1 MKFAFYKQLD
11 FMDCGATCLRIVAKQ
26 YKKEY
31 GINKLRRICETGNQG
46 VSMYAI
52 SNGAEQIGFN
62 TLGVKVKAEDLQEAP
77 LPAILHWQEKHF
89 VVLHK
94 VKNHSKSKIQNSK
107 FVIADPANDSLM
119 TLDFDTFIELWHGK
133 DTNEGIALLLEPTP
147 DFNKD
152 EDEIADEKKNKKVTW
167 GKLAS
172 YLLQHKGYFS
182 QILLGLGAASFLQLL
197 IPFLTQ
203 GIVDRGVNMQNVNFI
218 YIALVAQFVLMLGR
232 TIIEF
237 SRQGLLL
244 YISTKINLSL
254 LTDFWKKLMRLP
266 ISYFD
271 SKQTGD
277 IMQRIGDQHKI
288 ERFLTGN
295 SINILFSMVNLLV
308 YSFVMLMY
316 SVPVFFIFLIGS
328 VLYVLWISLFLKA
341 RRVLNYKQ
349 FALASRENSATLEM
363 VQGMQEIKLHN
374 AEKPFRWKWE
384 NMQRGLFGISF
395 KNLSLSQMQNAGALF
410 INEGK
415 NLLVTGIVATAVIKG
430 DLTLGA
436 MLAIQYILG
445 ALNNPVQQ
453 FTGFIQEF
461 QDAKISLERL
471 NEIHAEEDEPQLM
484 NNEGDSFA
492 PRSSSVGMT
501 TDTRH
506 SDRSDS
512 EVEKLPQICIEIKNL
527 TFGYYSHEDAQVLKN
542 ISLEIPK
549 GKVTAIVG
557 MSGSGK
563 TTLLKILQKFY
574 DEKYKG
580 NINVEYESSEHRKSE
595 ELKQIIP
602 AEWRN
607 RTGCVMQDGYIF
619 NETIAGNIA
628 VGEENPDRE
637 RLQYATKMANID
649 EFINTLPQG
658 FQTKIGMEGLGVS
671 MGQRQRI
678 LIARAVYKN
687 PDVIFFDEATN
698 SLDANNEKVILE
710 NLDEFFKGRTVI
722 VVAHRLST
730 VKNADKIVVLENG
743 MIAEEGTHTELTAL
757 KGKYYEL
764 VKNQLELGN

>member
-1 MKFAFYKQLD
+1 
-11 FMDCGATCLRIVAKQ
+11 MDCGATCLRMVAKQ
-26 YKKEY
+26 YGREY
-31 GINKLRRICETGNQG
+31 SINKLRRICETGNQG
-46 VSMYAI
+46 VSMYSI
-52 SNGAEQIGFN
+52 SNAAEQIGFN
-62 TLGVKVKAEDLQEAP
+62 TLGVKVNAKDLHEAP
-77 LPAILHWQEKHF
+77 MPCILHWKESHF
-89 VVLHK
+89 VVLYK
-94 VKNHSKSKIQNSK
+94 IKNSSHPERSRKTK
-107 FVIADPANDSLM
+107 FKIADPATEGIM
-119 TLDFDTFIELWHGK
+119 TLDYDTFTELWHGK
-133 DTNEGIALLLEPTP
+133 ETNEGIALLLEPTP
-147 DFNKD
+147 DFNKS
-152 EDEIADEKKNKKVTW
+152 EDDLPKEKQNKQVTW
-167 GKLAS
+167 SKLVS
-172 YLLQHKGYFS
+172 YLFQHKGYFS
-182 QILLGLGAASFLQLL
+182 QILLGLGAASLLQLL

-203 GIVDRGVNMQNVNFI
+203 GIVDRGVNMQNINFV

-288 ERFLTGN
+288 ENFLTGN
-295 SINILFSMVNLLV
+295 SINILFSILNLLV

-316 SVPVFFIFLIGS
+316 SVPVFFIFAIGS
-328 VLYVLWISLFLKA
+328 VLYVLWITIFLKA
-341 RRVLNYKQ
+341 RRKLNYKQ

-415 NLLVTGIVATAVIKG
+415 NLLVTAIVATAVIKG
-430 DLTLGA
+430 ELTLGA

-471 NEIHAEEDEPQLM
+471 NEIHAEEDEPQLIDNGKLKI
-484 NNEGDSFA
+484 NNETNQS
-492 PRSSSVGMT
+492 
-501 TDTRH
+501 
-506 SDRSDS
+506 
-512 EVEKLPQICIEIKNL
+512 QIGIEIQNL
-527 TFGYYSHEDAQVLKN
+527 TFGYYSREDAQVLKN
-542 ISLEIPK
+542 ISLDIPK

-580 NINVEYESSEHRKSE
+580 NVIVNYENSEYAKSE

-607 RTGCVMQDGYIF
+607 KIGSVMQDGYIF

-628 VGEENPDRE
+628 VGEENPDKE
-637 RLQYATKMANID
+637 RLEYATKIANIKD
-649 EFINTLPQG
+649 FINTLPQR
-658 FQTKIGMEGLGVS
+658 FHTKIGMEGLGVS

-687 PDVIFFDEATN
+687 PDVLFFDEATN

-710 NLDEFFKGRTVI
+710 NLDDFFKGRTVV

-730 VKNADKIVVLENG
+730 VKNADKIVVLDNG
-743 MIAEEGTHTELTAL
+743 IIAEEGTHTELSVL
-757 KGKYYEL
+757 KGKYFEL

>member
-1 MKFAFYKQLD
+1 MSFSFYRQLD
-11 FMDCGATCLRIVAKQ
+11 FMDCGATCLRMVAKQ
-26 YKKEY
+26 YGKDY
-31 GINKLRRICETGNQG
+31 SINKLRRICETGNQG

-52 SNGAEQIGFN
+52 SNGAEQIGFD
-62 TLGVKVKAEDLQEAP
+62 TLGVKVKAEDLREAP
-77 LPAILHWQEKHF
+77 MPCILHWKESHF

-94 VKNHSKSKIQNSK
+94 APPQSYPKGRKLPLLRRGAGGGFI
-107 FVIADPANDSLM
+107 IADPATDAIM
-119 TLDFDTFIELWHGK
+119 TLDYDTFTELWHGK
-133 DTNEGIALLLEPTP
+133 ETNEGIALLLEPTP
-147 DFNKD
+147 DFYKD
-152 EDEIADEKKNKKVTW
+152 EHDIAEEKTNKKVTW

-172 YLLQHKGYFS
+172 YLFRHKGYFS
-182 QILLGLGAASFLQLL
+182 QILLGLGAASLLQLL

-203 GIVDRGVNMQNVNFI
+203 GIVDRGVNMQDINFI
-218 YIALVAQFVLMLGR
+218 YIALVAQFILMLGR

-277 IMQRIGDQHKI
+277 ILQRIGDQHKI

-295 SINILFSMVNLLV
+295 SINILFSMMNLLV
-308 YSFVMLMY
+308 YSFVMLLY

-341 RRVLNYKQ
+341 RRKLNYKQ

-453 FTGFIQEF
+453 FTGFMQEF

-471 NEIHAEEDEPQLM
+471 NEIHAEEDEPQLG
-484 NNEGDSFA
+484 NS
-492 PRSSSVGMT
+492 
-501 TDTRH
+501 
-506 SDRSDS
+506 
-512 EVEKLPQICIEIKNL
+512 LPSLRGTKQSQISINIQNL
-527 TFGYYSHEDAQVLKN
+527 TFGYYSHENAQVLKN
-542 ISLEIPK
+542 ISLEIPR

-580 NINVEYESSEHRKSE
+580 NINVSYSPSEGGGQGEAKNAQNYPGVQYDS
-595 ELKQIIP
+595 K
-602 AEWRN
+602 
-607 RTGCVMQDGYIF
+607 F
-619 NETIAGNIA
+619 NIQHPTQKKFCPRPTYPTRLAVLCLTQPLLF
-628 VGEENPDRE
+628 VGETEHCFGIFAWAFW
-637 RLQYATKMANID
+637 L
-649 EFINTLPQG
+649 
-658 FQTKIGMEGLGVS
+658 
-671 MGQRQRI
+671 RI
-678 LIARAVYKN
+678 ADLRC
-687 PDVIFFDEATN
+687 FFG
-698 SLDANNEKVILE
+698 EKVIIFE
-710 NLDEFFKGRTVI
+710 KIKVERRRQSFFC
-722 VVAHRLST
+722 
-730 VKNADKIVVLENG
+730 
-743 MIAEEGTHTELTAL
+743 
-757 KGKYYEL
+757 
-764 VKNQLELGN
+764 

>member
-1 MKFAFYKQLD
+1 
-11 FMDCGATCLRIVAKQ
+11 MDCGATCLRMVAKEHGR
-26 YKKEY
+26 EY
-31 GINKLRRICETGNQG
+31 SINKLRRICETGNQG
-46 VSMYAI
+46 VSMFAI
-52 SNGAEQIGFN
+52 SNAAELIGFN
-62 TLGVKVKAEDLQEAP
+62 TVGVKAKAKDLPEAP
-77 LPAILHWQEKHF
+77 MPCILHWREKHF
-89 VVLHK
+89 VVLHEI
-94 VKNHSKSKIQNSK
+94 KSKGGLFK
-107 FVIADPANDSLM
+107 RRTEEDLLFVIADPSTKGLM
-119 TLDFDTFIELWHGK
+119 TIDYHTFCELWHGK
-133 DTNEGIALLLEPTP
+133 EAQEGIALILETTP
-147 DFNKD
+147 DFFKT
-152 EDEIADEKKNKKVTW
+152 EDSTGEEKKDKKVTW
-167 GKLAS
+167 GKLMS
-172 YLLQHKGYFS
+172 YLLHHKSYFF
-182 QILLGLGAASFLQLL
+182 QILLGLGAASLLQLL

-218 YIALVAQFVLMLGR
+218 YIALLAQFVLMLGR

-244 YISTKINLSL
+244 FISTRINLSL
-254 LTDFWKKLMRLP
+254 LTDFWKKLMQLP

-271 SKQTGD
+271 AKQTGD

-288 ERFLTGN
+288 EKFLTGN
-295 SINILFSMVNLLV
+295 SVNILFSTLNLLI
-308 YSFVMLMY
+308 YSFVMLIY
-316 SVPVFFIFLIGS
+316 SVPVFFIFLSGS
-328 VLYVLWISLFLKA
+328 ILYILWITLFLKA
-341 RRVLNYKQ
+341 RRNLNYKQ
-349 FALASRENSATLEM
+349 FSLASKENSATLEM

-384 NMQRGLFGISF
+384 NMQRGLFRISF
-395 KNLSLSQMQNAGALF
+395 RGLSLSQMQAAGALF

-415 NLLVTGIVATAVIKG
+415 NLLVTGIVAIAVIKG
-430 DLTLGA
+430 ELTLGA

-471 NEIHAEEDEPQLM
+471 NEIHNEEDEPIL
-484 NNEGDSFA
+484 
-492 PRSSSVGMT
+492 T
-501 TDTRH
+501 TVEERKIH
-506 SDRSDS
+506 NS
-512 EVEKLPQICIEIKNL
+512 EVEISIRNL
-527 TFGYYSHEDAQVLKN
+527 TFGYYSWEDSQVLKN
-542 ISLEIPK
+542 ITLDIPK

-563 TTLLKILQKFY
+563 TTLLKVLQKFY

-580 NINVEYESSEHRKSE
+580 NIEITITDKTNSTKN
-595 ELKQIIP
+595 ELKQINP
-602 AEWRN
+602 ASWRN
-607 RTGCVMQDGYIF
+607 RMGCVMQDGFLF

-628 VGEENPDRE
+628 VGEENPDFA
-637 RLQYATKMANID
+637 RLINATEIANIKD
-649 EFINTLPQG
+649 FINSLPQG

-687 PDVIFFDEATN
+687 PDLLFFDEATN

-710 NLDEFFKGRTVI
+710 NLDAFFKGRTVV

-730 VKNADKIVVLENG
+730 VKNADKIVVLDQG
-743 MIAEEGTHTELTAL
+743 IITEEGTHAELTAI

>member
-1 MKFAFYKQLD
+1 
-11 FMDCGATCLRIVAKQ
+11 MDCGATCLRMVAKQ

-31 GINKLRRICETGNQG
+31 SINKLRRICETGNQG

-52 SNGAEQIGFN
+52 SNGAEQIGCN
-62 TLGVKVKAEDLQEAP
+62 TLGVKVKAADLIEAP
-77 LPAILHWQEKHF
+77 MPCILHWKESHF
-89 VVLHK
+89 IVLHK
-94 VKNHSKSKIQNSK
+94 INSKSNIQNSK
-107 FVIADPANDSLM
+107 FIVADPATEGIM
-119 TLDFDTFIELWHGK
+119 TLDYDTFTQLWLGK
-133 DTNEGIALLLEPTP
+133 ETNEGIALLLEPTP
-147 DFNKD
+147 DFYKS
-152 EDEIADEKKNKKVTW
+152 EDDIEEEKKNKKVTW
-167 GKLAS
+167 SKLAS
-172 YLLQHKGYFS
+172 YLFQHKGYFF
-182 QILLGLGAASFLQLL
+182 QILLGLGAASLLQLL

-203 GIVDRGVNMQNVNFI
+203 GIVDRGVNMQNINFV
-218 YIALVAQFVLMLGR
+218 YLALTAQFVLMLGR

-244 YISTKINLSL
+244 FISTKINLSL
-254 LTDFWKKLMRLP
+254 LTDFWKKLMQLP

-295 SINILFSMVNLLV
+295 SINILFSMMNLLV
-308 YSFVMLMY
+308 YTFVMLMY
-316 SVPVFFIFLIGS
+316 SVSVLFIFLFCS

-341 RRVLNYKQ
+341 RRKLNYKQ

-415 NLLVTGIVATAVIKG
+415 NLLVTAIVATAVIKG
-430 DLTLGA
+430 ELTLGA

-471 NEIHAEEDEPQLM
+471 NEIHAEEDEPQVV
-484 NNEGDSFA
+484 N
-492 PRSSSVGMT
+492 
-501 TDTRH
+501 
-506 SDRSDS
+506 SDLSLRETKQSH
-512 EVEKLPQICIEIKNL
+512 IGIEIKNL
-527 TFGYYSHEDAQVLKN
+527 TFGYYSREDAQVLKN

-563 TTLLKILQKFY
+563 TTILKILQKFY

-580 NINVEYESSEHRKSE
+580 NINVNFGNSEFAKTE

-607 RTGCVMQDGYIF
+607 KIGSVMQDGYIF

-628 VGEENPDRE
+628 VGEENPDKE
-637 RLQYATKMANID
+637 RLLYATKMANID
-649 EFINTLPQG
+649 EFINTLPQR

-687 PDVIFFDEATN
+687 PDVLFFDEATN

-710 NLDEFFKGRTVI
+710 NLDEFFKGRTVV

-743 MIAEEGTHTELTAL
+743 IIAEEGTHTELTAL